1 MIPTWTTTMF
11 ARRSFRSP
19 LPRDRCVSR
28 WWMLN
33 FSRGIFSLLQH
44 GKAGIWMLICCGV
57 YVYHIYTYT
66 YIYIIHTYTYR
77 YVHYLP
83 ILLGGLN
90 RKFPLCLFS
99 FPWIGVPVAVGG
111 GNPAITSWYG
121 RFSHYLQGF
130 RPRWL
135 ALGFLKHQH
144 QQYVFRDNNWSS
156 NFLDPA
162 SQLVGPNKPSW
173 NGSYYVRSVMDS
185 PNHGMFFQGFLSRI
199 FLCWSDPDLHVND
212 ENTFRW
218 RVSKFPFPTWEF

>member
-1 MIPTWTTTMF
+1 MTIHQDDIPLTAITSIPKVMIPTWTTTMF

-57 YVYHIYTYT
+57 YVYHLYTYT

-90 RKFPLCLFS
+90 RQISIMFVFISLNWGPCCGWWKKS
-99 FPWIGVPVAVGG
+99 GD
-111 GNPAITSWYG
+111 
-121 RFSHYLQGF
+121 
-130 RPRWL
+130 
-135 ALGFLKHQH
+135 HQLI
-144 QQYVFRDNNWSS
+144 W
-156 NFLDPA
+156 
-162 SQLVGPNKPSW
+162 
-173 NGSYYVRSVMDS
+173 
-185 PNHGMFFQGFLSRI
+185 
-199 FLCWSDPDLHVND
+199 
-212 ENTFRW
+212 
-218 RVSKFPFPTWEF
+218 